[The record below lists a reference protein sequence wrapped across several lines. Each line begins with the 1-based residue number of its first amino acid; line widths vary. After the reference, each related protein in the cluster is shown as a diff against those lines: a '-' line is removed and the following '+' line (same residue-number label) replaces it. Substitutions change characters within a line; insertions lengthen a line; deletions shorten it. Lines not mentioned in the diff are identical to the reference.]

1 MTDGNWLDMLPDAA
15 IVLLIIGL
23 LWLVFGNFKK
33 K

>member
-1 MTDGNWLDMLPDAA
+1 MTEGNWLDMIPDAA

-23 LWLVFGNFKK
+23 LWLVLGKFKK